1 VTVAGVRTRPHR
13 SEPGHPASHNNP
25 VGLWWGT
32 LIALF
37 LLIAPGAII
46 ARITQLTW
54 PIAIAVGPALTY
66 GVVALAIIP
75 FGAIGIPWNGWT
87 ALATLAVVCVVMIGA
102 QPLLASHRDAEAE
115 ARGIDLRQALTVAA
129 GVLLGALL
137 IMWAAYRG
145 VVHWQSIPST
155 WDAVWHANTV
165 RFILDTGQASSTH
178 MGELRNVETHQP
190 LYYPSVFHALTAV
203 YCQLTGAAPTTGYTL
218 NSVAAA
224 VWLFP
229 TSAAMLTWQLL
240 RPRTTHAAGVAAT
253 AAALSASFT
262 SVPYVEFG
270 TAAMPN
276 LAAYGVAIPT
286 FVLVISTLR
295 HRDRIPLAVLAL
307 VGIFSVHLSGGFIV
321 ILFAGAWWLLEA
333 CWHPVRGRIADVLT
347 LAAAGVPAGLI
358 LAPQFVGVAQQAG
371 IIAGHAFPSF
381 KTVKQGVIDALL
393 LHTRHL
399 NDFPTQYSLVV
410 LSGIGM
416 AILLYKRIWWP
427 PVLWL
432 VLTVATIYSGA
443 PFHNPLGAVIEQFS
457 QFFYNDPRRLSAVVT
472 MLVTPMAAVAVF
484 TLVAG
489 AVAVAKRF
497 IKLPAPVWVSATV
510 LLLALTTV
518 FSAREYLYRHLVLF
532 GDKYDSVIINQQDL
546 DAFAHLAALPGAR
559 TTLIGNSNVDGTA
572 WMYAVADLHPL
583 WTHYDFPQQTGPGY
597 YRFIFWAYADA
608 DALPGVPEEKR
619 ALVPEAIRALNI
631 RYILTSAPTV
641 RGFKVPDGL
650 VFIDH
655 SKWWAKIY
663 DNGEAWIYEW
673 RGAPTPTK

>member
-1 VTVAGVRTRPHR
+1 MTVAGARIRPR
-13 SEPGHPASHNNP
+13 RPEPGHPARNNSR

-46 ARITQLTW
+46 ARIAQLTW

-87 ALATLAVVCVVMIGA
+87 ALATLAVVCVVMIGV
-102 QPLLASHRDAEAE
+102 QPLLARYRDSEAE
-115 ARGIDLRQALTVAA
+115 ARGIDRRQALTVAA

-218 NSVAAA
+218 SSVAAA

-307 VGIFSVHLSGGFIV
+307 VGVFSVHLSGGFIV

-333 CWHPVRGRIADVLT
+333 CWHPVRGRMADVLT

-358 LAPQFVGVAQQAG
+358 LAPQFIGVAQQAG

-399 NDFPTQYSLVV
+399 NDFPTQYGLVV

-443 PFHNPLGAVIEQFS
+443 PFRNPLGAAIEQFS

-484 TLVAG
+484 ALVVG

-518 FSAREYLYRHLVLF
+518 FSARQYLYRHLVLF
-532 GDKYDSVIINQQDL
+532 GDKYDSVIINQKDL

-559 TTLIGNSNVDGTA
+559 TTLIGDSNVDGTA

-650 VFIDH
+650 VSIDH